1 MMGKGFMKSDNLSM
15 FCLDEADEILGR
27 GFQEDIDEIFK
38 LLPGDIQIILFSATM
53 PPYVLELSQQFLRDP
68 ARILVKK
75 EKLTLEGIKQFFL
88 PIEKAELKFDTL
100 CELFANLGNL
110 FP

>member
-1 MMGKGFMKSDNLSM
+1 
-15 FCLDEADEILGR
+15 
-27 GFQEDIDEIFK
+27 
-38 LLPGDIQIILFSATM
+38 M

-100 CELFANLGNL
+100 CELFANLGKNFLRL
-110 FP
+110 FKLF